1 MDKSKTIALA
11 LGIALSAAAVIV
23 LASSPAGLLAGQ
35 AGQAPQVRGQGAQP
49 PREPRPNVMPKTP
62 LPQDVLD
69 LLANEISGQIIFNN
83 EVKLA
88 GAPWLRDEREFK
100 EGFHESETIAALARS
115 YGVADV
121 RIDRFPREAAFD
133 YPVAAEF
140 WTIEPEKKLVARL
153 EADPAL
159 VAGAPAELDLTA
171 GLVYVPPFGADEA
184 KAWAAAGPREGLAG
198 KIALMWGLPR
208 GDEAKAL
215 DAAGVAGVVSF
226 ASRERYFDPDQVVYG
241 RFSAAGLKNLRF
253 GFLVSWRQWS
263 ELLEDVEAGR
273 KVTVRA
279 AARVEKKTDRFE
291 NVLCAIPG
299 TEPGGKGVIF
309 SAHLFEGYV
318 KRGAND
324 NMSGCVVQLEILRAL
339 TKLIREGALPRPRRT
354 IVFLWPQEIS
364 GTYEQIKRT
373 DGFAGRFSV
382 NINMDMV
389 GEGLRKNNAVM
400 TMSECPNH
408 LPSYLDGLADAMLNY
423 VWRTNDIVY
432 LNDSPRGRPGGQYLP
447 RPLWEKNGS
456 LDAFR
461 YFAHEATGG
470 SDHVCFNNPS
480 VAVPGIELFTW
491 PDQWYHADADTP
503 DKSDPTQMKR
513 VAFVGAAAA
522 WAAANCDDKVL
533 TGLLEA
539 VSAFGYARVGKREL
553 GRATRLVAGAG
564 AGSVAGAGSGDGD
577 LGAAMNRALDLAA
590 FAVAREKGAVES
602 VRDVYTGS
610 AEARAAVAAHVRQ
623 WESYGDSLDRHIR
636 ELAAGRAAALGTK
649 APAVRAVSAEEKRAG
664 AAVPAL
670 APGVKGKEFSL
681 EGSERYR
688 AYIKEHPDAAKELK
702 LTVPQR
708 RSVLNFID
716 GRRTLATIR
725 RWAAAETGTEID
737 FRELVRYID
746 FLRAVGWIL

>member
-1 MDKSKTIALA
+1 MTKSRLAFAIIILIALA
-11 LGIALSAAAVIV
+11 
-23 LASSPAGLLAGQ
+23 
-35 AGQAPQVRGQGAQP
+35 APSGGRAQGPPQP
-49 PREPRPNVMPKTP
+49 QPQPRPSLMPRTP

-69 LLANEISGQIIFNN
+69 LLANEISGQIVFNN

-88 GAPWLRDEREFK
+88 GAPWLREEREFK
-100 EGFHESETIAALARS
+100 EGFYESETIAALARS

-121 RIDRFPREAAFD
+121 RIDRFPRDSQLD
-133 YPVAAEF
+133 YAVAGEF
-140 WTIEPEKKLVARL
+140 WTLKPEKRLIARL

-159 VAGAPAELDLTA
+159 VAGVASGLDLTA
-171 GLVYVPPFGADEA
+171 DLIYIPQLGAEEI
-184 KAWAAAGPREGLAG
+184 KKWTAAGPQEQYAG
-198 KIALMWGLPR
+198 KVALMWGHA
-208 GDEAKAL
+208 GQEAAKAL

-226 ASRERYFDPDQVVYG
+226 SSRERYFDPNQVVYSRG
-241 RFSAAGLKNLRF
+241 SYTGLKNLRF
-253 GFLVSWRQWS
+253 GFTVSWRQWS

-273 KVTVRA
+273 GVTVRA
-279 AARVEKKTDRFE
+279 VARTEKRPDRYE

-309 SAHLFEGYV
+309 SAHLFEGYT

-339 TKLIREGALPRPRRT
+339 TRLIREGALPRPRRT

-373 DGFAGRFSV
+373 EGFTDRFSV

-400 TMSECPNH
+400 TMSECPSY
-408 LPSYLDGLADAMLNY
+408 LPSYLDGLADAVMNY

-461 YFAHEATGG
+461 YFVHEATGG

-480 VAVPGIELFTW
+480 VAIPGIELFTW
-491 PDQWYHADADTP
+491 PDQWYHADTDTP

-513 VAFVGAAAA
+513 IAFIGAAAA
-522 WAAANCDDKVL
+522 WTAANCGDDVL
-533 TGLLEA
+533 PELVKA

-553 GRATRLVAGAG
+553 PRALQIVADAE
-564 AGSVAGAGSGDGD
+564 AKD
-577 LGAAMNRALDLAA
+577 LENAMNRALNLAA
-590 FAVAREKGAVES
+590 FAAAREAGAVES
-602 VRDVYTGS
+602 VRDVYSGS
-610 AEARAAVAAHVRQ
+610 DKARGLVATQVKQWQLYGAGLEAQIRRFAAYRADELKTKPPAARVAIAAE
-623 WESYGDSLDRHIR
+623 
-636 ELAAGRAAALGTK
+636 K
-649 APAVRAVSAEEKRAG
+649 KAG

-670 APGVKGKEFSL
+670 APDVRGKEFSL
-681 EGSERYR
+681 EGSERYK
-688 AYIKEHPDAAKELK
+688 AYAAVHPDAVKGLK
-702 LTVPQR
+702 LGLSQR
-708 RSVLNFID
+708 RSVLNYID

-725 RWAAAETGTEID
+725 NWAEAETGADID
-737 FRELVRYID
+737 FQELLRYID
-746 FLRAVGWIL
+746 FLKAVGWVH

>member
-1 MDKSKTIALA
+1 
-11 LGIALSAAAVIV
+11 
-23 LASSPAGLLAGQ
+23 
-35 AGQAPQVRGQGAQP
+35 
-49 PREPRPNVMPKTP
+49 MPKTP
-62 LPQDVLD
+62 LSQDVLD

-88 GAPWLRDEREFK
+88 GAPWLRAEREFK
-100 EGFHESETIAALARS
+100 EGFYESEAIAALARS

-140 WTIEPEKKLVARL
+140 WTIEPEKKLIARL

-159 VAGAPAELDLTA
+159 VAGAPAELDLTS
-171 GLVYVPPFGADEA
+171 GLVYIPPFGADEA
-184 KAWAAAGPREGLAG
+184 KAWAAAGPREGMAG
-198 KIALMWGLPR
+198 KIALMWGQPR

-226 ASRERYFDPDQVVYG
+226 SSRERYFDPDQVVYG

-279 AARVEKKTDRFE
+279 TARVEKKTDRFE

-339 TKLIREGALPRPRRT
+339 TELIREGALPRPRRT

-364 GTYEQIKRT
+364 GTYEEIKRT
-373 DGFAGRFSV
+373 DGFADRFSV

-389 GEGLRKNNAVM
+389 GEGLRRNNAVM

-447 RPLWEKNGS
+447 KPLWEKNGS

-461 YFAHEATGG
+461 YFVHEATGG

-480 VAVPGIELFTW
+480 VAIPGIELFTW

-513 VAFVGAAAA
+513 VAFIGAAAA

-533 TGLLEA
+533 PELLEA

-553 GRATRLVAGAG
+553 GRAMQLVAEAGAG
-564 AGSVAGAGSGDGD
+564 E

-590 FAVAREKGAVES
+590 FAVTREKGAVES

-610 AEARAAVAAHVRQ
+610 DAARAAVAAHIKQ
-623 WESYGDSLDRHIR
+623 WEAYGAALDRHIR
-636 ELAAGRAAALGTK
+636 EFAASRAAALGTK
-649 APAVRAVSAEEKRAG
+649 APAVLRAASAEERRAG
-664 AAVPAL
+664 AAVPTL
-670 APGVKGKEFSL
+670 APGIKGKEFSL

-702 LTVPQR
+702 LTGPQR

-716 GRRTLATIR
+716 GRRTLETIR
-725 RWAAAETGTEID
+725 RWAAAETGTELG
-737 FRELVRYID
+737 FKELARYID